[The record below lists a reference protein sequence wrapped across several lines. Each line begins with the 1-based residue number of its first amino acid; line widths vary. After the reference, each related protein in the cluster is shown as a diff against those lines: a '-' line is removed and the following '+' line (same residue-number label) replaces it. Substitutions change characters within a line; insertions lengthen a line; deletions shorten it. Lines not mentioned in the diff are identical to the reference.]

1 MYPQHPLPR
10 RPPAAPCFFHHPPP
24 PSPPF
29 LLPRSQRSVLT
40 VSRHPSGLSSVAPG
54 RLART
59 AWDSAHF
66 PALIIPGCSAGTSP
80 CHSGLRR
87 PLFHLLLFSLL
98 LCRPLSVPPSIRAII
113 ALPPHDPSRSL
124 HFLFSYTIQISVY
137 DVCLC
142 VNACMHRDSQ
152 TVPSGFGKSRGF
164 TRRGE
169 EMFISGA
176 LSGSMGFPHCLTA
189 IAISSWK
196 PLKDSPGGV

>member
-1 MYPQHPLPR
+1 MLSVLITTTFSPFVSSASLAIRLPR
-10 RPPAAPCFFHHPPP
+10 QPPAAPFFFHHPPP

-40 VSRHPSGLSSVAPG
+40 VRRHPSGLSSVAPG

-113 ALPPHDPSRSL
+113 ALPPIPPDPSTSCSPTQYRSA
-124 HFLFSYTIQISVY
+124 FMTSAY
-137 DVCLC
+137 
-142 VNACMHRDSQ
+142 A
-152 TVPSGFGKSRGF
+152 
-164 TRRGE
+164 
-169 EMFISGA
+169 
-176 LSGSMGFPHCLTA
+176 
-189 IAISSWK
+189 
-196 PLKDSPGGV
+196 